1 MAYGSKMD
9 APPKKEKKA
18 PMKKEPKK
26 KDMSHN
32 DMSKKLGGGDLTNE
46 QIAKLSKHKFAHS
59 AAHIAM
65 MRKDM
70 KAGMSFTAAHNKA
83 MKEVGK

>member
-1 MAYGSKMD
+1 MAYGGGSKSMEM
-9 APPKKEKKA
+9 PKKS
-18 PMKKEPKK
+18 MPKK
-26 KDMSHN
+26 SN
-32 DMSKKLGGGDLTNE
+32 GDLTDE
-46 QIAKLSKHKFAHS
+46 QIAKLSRHKFAHS
-59 AAHIAM
+59 AKHIAM

>member
-9 APPKKEKKA
+9 APKKEKKA
-18 PMKKEPKK
+18 PVKK
-26 KDMSHN
+26 S
-32 DMSKKLGGGDLTNE
+32 GGDLTDE
-46 QIAKLSKHKFAHS
+46 QIAKLSRHKFAHS
-59 AAHIAM
+59 AAHISM

>member
-1 MAYGSKMD
+1 MPSHYGGSKM
-9 APPKKEKKA
+9 E
-18 PMKKEPKK
+18 KKEPKK
-26 KDMSHN
+26 KS
-32 DMSKKLGGGDLTNE
+32 GGDLTNE